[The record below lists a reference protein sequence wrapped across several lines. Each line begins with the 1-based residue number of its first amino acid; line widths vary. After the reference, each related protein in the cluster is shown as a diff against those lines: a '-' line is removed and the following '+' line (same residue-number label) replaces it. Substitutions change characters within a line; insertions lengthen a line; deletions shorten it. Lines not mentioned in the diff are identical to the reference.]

1 MRSAALSG
9 PSARTFCGDR
19 RRAVLN
25 KLIFGA
31 PAHQHPDPARRAE
44 AAEAM
49 PADSPDLVRL
59 LADDPEPAVRRAAA
73 QRCSDIGALA
83 IALKSE
89 SDAAVQAAIAG
100 SLARALL
107 AKPDTDAARAVL
119 TSDGCTDAVRAQV
132 VRQAGDAGDLVR
144 AAIASIGS
152 ESCLV
157 DLALTAAQAPL
168 RLAAA
173 ERVHGAEALRA
184 LFDGAKD
191 KDRGVARIARQRL
204 DAMHHHAAQ
213 AAAADALIDQA
224 EALVAQPGPIVMAAV
239 ELDRRWQALDL
250 GDDEARRLR
259 WAAASQ
265 RLKERFDRELE
276 QQRLRR
282 DLEQRVKAALA
293 ALGSAAAADLPA
305 LRTALAALREEATG
319 LDDRRALEQLAR
331 GEQQLAQLER
341 AAPLLAAAEALV
353 AEAEELA
360 AGTSIDDAQ
369 LPSRWHALDA
379 TARTPALWRRF
390 ETALRAIE
398 QRRLAQMRAQQQEQ
412 GGARQRLH
420 ALLHTAEQALA
431 AGQVQE
437 ARAAADE
444 ARALKPLA
452 GLLPKPTVQRL
463 GRVVQQIGDLE
474 RWQKFGQ
481 QTAREQL
488 CERAEA
494 LAAKSLPPAEVAR
507 EVQALRAEW
516 KQLDAQHAG
525 VPRPLWERFDAACEK
540 AYAPAAQYF
549 AELAAQ
555 HKEARTRRQQFID
568 AAAAQV
574 AQRLA
579 EPRDWRAIERW
590 LRETEAAWHGSE
602 LGSVEPGAWK
612 KLDARIK
619 AALAPVRDALAA
631 ARAQAKAER
640 QALIAEAETIAADA
654 MAREAPARVRELQA
668 RWQAQAKGM
677 TLAARDERAL
687 WERFRAACNQV
698 FEARDSAR
706 TAGALRRHAHAQQFE
721 SLCEQAQ
728 ALAASAAD
736 EASIRQAR
744 RELQEHWRRA
754 QAEAGA
760 PPPALEARFRRALAG
775 LDEAFKRKTRAAE
788 AAAWQAA
795 WQALLDKARLC
806 EALDARAREDAD
818 AARDQAVA
826 ASVRQ
831 RWAGLAPLSD
841 DWEKALCRR
850 RDAALEAL
858 AGDEDARY
866 DHLDRIDAAADARRD
881 ALLELELLLHV
892 DSPADLHAQRMA
904 VQVRQLRGR
913 FKGQAGGAPTAEALL
928 LAWCAQPGVAD
939 ERDWQRVARAAA
951 LIRRAS
957 GA

>member
-1 MRSAALSG
+1 M
-9 PSARTFCGDR
+9 F
-19 RRAVLN
+19 N
-25 KLIFGA
+25 KLIFGT
-31 PAHQHPDPARRAE
+31 PAHQHPDPARRVE
-44 AAEAM
+44 AAEAL
-49 PADSPDLVRL
+49 PIDSPDLVRL
-59 LADDPEPAVRRAAA
+59 LADDPEPAVRLAAA
-73 QRCSDIGALA
+73 RRCRDTGALA
-83 IALKSE
+83 AALKSE
-89 SDAAVQAAIAG
+89 GDAAVQAAIA
-100 SLARALL
+100 SSFANALL
-107 AKPDTDAARAVL
+107 AMSDTEAARAALV
-119 TSDGCTDAVRAQV
+119 SDACSDAVRVNV
-132 VRQAGDAGDLVR
+132 VRLAGDAGDLVR
-144 AAIASIGS
+144 AAIESIDAEG
-152 ESCLV
+152 CLV

-173 ERVHGAEALRA
+173 ERVRGAESLRA

-204 DAMHHHAAQ
+204 DAIHHHAEQ
-213 AAAADALIDQA
+213 AAAADALIAQA

-250 GDDEARRLR
+250 GDDEARRAR

-265 RLKERFDRELE
+265 ELKARFDREVE
-276 QQRLRR
+276 QQRQRK
-282 DLEQRVKAALA
+282 DLEQRVEATVAALD
-293 ALGSAAAADLPA
+293 GAAAAELPA
-305 LRTALAALREEATG
+305 LRAALAALREEAAR
-319 LDDRRALEQLAR
+319 LDDRRALDQLAR
-331 GEQQLAQLER
+331 GEQHLAQLER

-379 TARTPALWRRF
+379 AARTAALWRRF

-412 GGARQRLH
+412 VGARQRLH
-420 ALLHTAEQALA
+420 ALLHAAEHALA
-431 AGQVQE
+431 AGHVHD

-452 GLLPKPTVQRL
+452 GILPKPTVQRL
-463 GRVVQQIGDLE
+463 GRVAQQIGDLE

-540 AYAPAAQYF
+540 AYAPAAQHF

-568 AAAAQV
+568 TVAAQV
-574 AQRLA
+574 EERLA
-579 EPRDWRAIERW
+579 QPRDWRAIERW
-590 LRETEAAWHGSE
+590 LRETDAAWHGSE

-612 KLDARIK
+612 KLDARLK
-619 AALAPVRDALAA
+619 AALAPVRDALNA

-677 TLAARDERAL
+677 TLAPRDERTL

-698 FEARDSAR
+698 FASRDNARK
-706 TAGALRRHAHAQQFE
+706 AGELRRHEHAQRFE
-721 SLCEQAQ
+721 ALCERAQ
-728 ALAASAAD
+728 ALAGSATD
-736 EASIRQAR
+736 DASIRRAR
-744 RELQEHWRRA
+744 RELQEQWKHA
-754 QAEAGA
+754 QTEAGA
-760 PPPALEARFRRALAG
+760 PPPSLDARFRKALAG
-775 LDEAFKRKTRAAE
+775 LDEALKRKTRAAE
-788 AAAWQAA
+788 AAAWQAT

-806 EALDARAREDAD
+806 EVLDARAREDAD
-818 AARDQAVA
+818 AAQDQATVD
-826 ASVRQ
+826 SVKQ
-831 RWAGLAPLSD
+831 RWSALPALTEG
-841 DWEKALCRR
+841 WEKALCRR

-858 AGDEDARY
+858 AGDEGARY

-881 ALLELELLLHV
+881 ALLELELLLHA

-904 VQVRQLRGR
+904 VQVKQLRGR
-913 FKGQAGGAPTAEALL
+913 FKGESGGGATAEALL
-928 LAWCAQPGVAD
+928 LAWCTQPGVAD
-939 ERDWQRVARAAA
+939 ERDWQRVAHAAA
-951 LIRRAS
+951 LIRHAP